1 MVNPNVLTDPVEP
14 PYAERNIFVRF
25 GAEIWDH
32 LWPWTRTS
40 FNRQR
45 GLQGF
50 LLAVA
55 VAATLA
61 WVIAA
66 FGRLSSAALIGWW
79 LGWSVL
85 EVVVRSGAKPYVKDG
100 PWWGKRYRHATLFDL
115 ISYVGFKNLLIGAS
129 LFLLLK
135 SFGWLTV

>member
-1 MVNPNVLTDPVEP
+1 MVNPNVLTDPVAP

-32 LWPWTRTS
+32 LWPWTRES
-40 FNRQR
+40 FNSNRR
-45 GLQGF
+45 VQGVLLGVA
-50 LLAVA
+50 LLA
-55 VAATLA
+55 TLV

-66 FGRLSSAALIGWW
+66 FGKIHPAVLIGWW
-79 LGWSVL
+79 FGWSVL
-85 EVVVRSGAKPYVKDG
+85 EVAVRAKAKPYVKDG

-135 SFGWLTV
+135 SMGALVV